1 MRFNF
6 DIPEPS
12 SEETLT
18 PLSRSPSSTTPAND
32 EVEWLPLQNHPI
44 FSGATSSNNVPRRRN
59 LMAWDGASRLYYWDI
74 NTQSLHR
81 ISLRFGEPDP
91 TSVLAASPSKVLRAD
106 VELNFIVDRIS
117 INRHG
122 SALLLEG
129 SNGLRVMYL
138 YGRSSSKDSAII
150 CRTISVGSDLY
161 LNTNNAIRTLKVSW
175 HPYSDT
181 HLGILSS
188 DSVFRLYD
196 LSLAIEQPEQEY
208 YLQPVARGRS
218 RNASSICPIDFSF
231 GGDHLWDRFSVFVLF
246 SDGAVYILCPV
257 VPFGSVYKWES
268 VLEIY
273 CDAQTFGLESGS
285 SKAFS
290 NATLAISWLE
300 ATFPELA
307 RQAAEGGNQPAL
319 KSHPYAL
326 FHASVSLQG
335 PLHNVCHGNEEDS
348 EFKVTECEGR
358 AVSFLYKAVSKDS
371 ILVTVWS
378 GGKLQI
384 DALADEIQPVWMVGN
399 HPRISVDSQ
408 NRIVGFAMIC
418 ETHFNE
424 PSVVPSEQSSDKNIW
439 LGHLPP
445 LLRLGI
451 VDLALPRKTET
462 SSIISLFID
471 PLIPERIYCVHDGGV
486 DSAVLHFLPFTNQKN
501 GLDDDMRA
509 PTVQSV
515 LNTCQ
520 VESSVSSL
528 YGFVALAD
536 SFGSCWIVGLTSGFE
551 CIVLGMESW
560 NLLLPVRADKEK
572 KFENLEEN
580 TVTGD
585 ATVISKELLTGP
597 KVVIVPPTSPNPVA
611 TDSIEGRSTL
621 HQYFKLFHENYVEYA
636 HKVYFELK
644 HHGPQLKKIIDEQHA
659 RLREAQQKLAKV
671 EEKQEK
677 LENRIDHA
685 IETHGFLEE
694 RLLNLRNLPGIHK
707 KPLSKAEREFKMELD
722 RFRGLELDALH
733 TTIEA
738 INGRITRYSSSPQS
752 KRPNQRR
759 QIAERRKGN
768 SEDDEISQLKSS
780 IAKLSLVN
788 SENTKKVKLVDSA
801 LRNRDGTNLG
811 FIPGSDLMEGEGLRI
826 QSGSHASGGTLTHIG
841 DWSNSILAI
850 TRQETKD
857 STLG

>member
-6 DIPEPS
+6 DIPEPTS
-12 SEETLT
+12 KEALT
-18 PLSRSPSSTTPAND
+18 PPSQPRSPPSSTTTPAND
-32 EVEWLPLQNHPI
+32 EIEWLPLQNHPI
-44 FSGATSSNNVPRRRN
+44 FSSAPSSSSSSSNNNVQRNRNRN

-91 TSVLAASPSKVLRAD
+91 TSVLAASPSKVMRAD
-106 VELNFIVDRIS
+106 VELDFIVDRIT

-129 SNGLRVMYL
+129 SNGLCVMYL
-138 YGRSSSKDSAII
+138 YGRSSSKDSAVI
-150 CRTISVGSDLY
+150 CRTIYVGSDLY

-196 LSLAIEQPEQEY
+196 LSSALEQPEQEY
-208 YLQPVARGRS
+208 YLQPVSRGRS
-218 RNASSICPIDFSF
+218 RNASSICPVDFSF

-273 CDAQTFGLESGS
+273 SDAKSFGVQSGS

-319 KSHPYAL
+319 ESHPYAL
-326 FHASVSLQG
+326 FDASVSLQG
-335 PLHNVCHGNEEDS
+335 PLHKVYHGSEEDS
-348 EFKVTECEGR
+348 ELKVTECEGR

-378 GGKLQI
+378 GGQLQI

-418 ETHFNE
+418 ETNSNE
-424 PSVVPSEQSSDKNIW
+424 LSVVTFEQSSDKNIW
-439 LGHLPP
+439 LGHSPP
-445 LLRLGI
+445 LLRLGT
-451 VDLALPRKTET
+451 VDLALPGKTET
-462 SSIISLFID
+462 GSTISLFID
-471 PLIPERIYCVHDGGV
+471 PLIPERIYCIHNGGV
-486 DSAVLHFLPFTNQKN
+486 DSIVLHFLPFTNQKN
-501 GLDDDMRA
+501 GIDDDMRA

-520 VESSVSSL
+520 VESSSSL

-536 SFGSCWIVGLTSGFE
+536 PFGSCWIVGLTSGFE

-560 NLLLPVRADKEK
+560 DLLLPARVDKNK
-572 KFENLEEN
+572 KFESLEEN
-580 TVTGD
+580 MVTGD
-585 ATVISKELLTGP
+585 ATIISKELLTGP

-611 TDSIEGRSTL
+611 ADSIEGRSTL

-644 HHGPQLKKIIDEQHA
+644 HHGPQLKKIIDEQHS

-685 IETHGFLEE
+685 IQTHGLLEE
-694 RLLNLRNLPGIHK
+694 RLINLRKLPGIHK

-722 RFRGLELDALH
+722 KFRGLELDALR

-738 INGRITRYSSSPQS
+738 INGRIKRYSSSPQS

-759 QIAERRKGN
+759 QIAGRRKGN
-768 SEDDEISQLKSS
+768 SEDDEISHLKSS

-801 LRNRDGTNLG
+801 LRNR
-811 FIPGSDLMEGEGLRI
+811 E
-826 QSGSHASGGTLTHIG
+826 
-841 DWSNSILAI
+841 
-850 TRQETKD
+850 
-857 STLG
+857 STS

>member
-6 DIPEPS
+6 DIPEPNTK
-12 SEETLT
+12 EALT
-18 PLSRSPSSTTPAND
+18 PPSQSPSQSLSLSRSPSSATPAND
-32 EVEWLPLQNHPI
+32 EVEWLPLQNHPL
-44 FSGATSSNNVPRRRN
+44 FSTPTAANDAPRNRN
-59 LMAWDGASRLYYWDI
+59 LMAWDGASRLYYWDL

-91 TSVLAASPSKVLRAD
+91 TSVLAASPSKVLRTD
-106 VELNFIVDRIS
+106 VELNFVVGRIT

-129 SNGLRVMYL
+129 SNGLCVMYL
-138 YGRSSSKDSAII
+138 YGRSSSKDSAVI
-150 CRTISVGSDLY
+150 CRTVFVGSDLY

-196 LSLAIEQPEQEY
+196 LSSAIEQPEQEY

-218 RNASSICPIDFSF
+218 RNASSICPVDFSF

-273 CDAQTFGLESGS
+273 SDAQTFGLKSGS
-285 SKAFS
+285 STAVS
-290 NATLAISWLE
+290 NATLAVSWLE

-307 RQAAEGGNQPAL
+307 RQAAEGGTQPAL
-319 KSHPYAL
+319 KSHPYAP
-326 FHASVSLQG
+326 FDASVSLQG
-335 PLHNVCHGNEEDS
+335 PLHKVYHGNEEDS
-348 EFKVTECEGR
+348 EFKVTECDGR

-371 ILVTVWS
+371 VLVTVWS
-378 GGKLQI
+378 GGQLQI

-399 HPRISVDSQ
+399 HPRISVDLQ
-408 NRIVGFAMIC
+408 KRIVGFAMIC
-418 ETHFNE
+418 ETHSNE
-424 PSVVPSEQSSDKNIW
+424 VSVVSFEQSSDKNIW
-439 LGHLPP
+439 LGHSPP
-445 LLRLGI
+445 LLKLGT
-451 VDLALPRKTET
+451 VDLALPGKTDT
-462 SSIISLFID
+462 GSVISLFND

-486 DSAVLHFLPFTNQKN
+486 DSIVLHFLPFTNQKN
-501 GLDDDMRA
+501 GIDDDMRP

-560 NLLLPVRADKEK
+560 NLLLPARVDKEK
-572 KFENLEEN
+572 KFESLEEN

-585 ATVISKELLTGP
+585 ATIISKELLAGP

-611 TDSIEGRSTL
+611 ADSIEGRSTL

-671 EEKQEK
+671 EEKQEN
-677 LENRIDHA
+677 LENRIDRV
-685 IETHGFLEE
+685 IQTHGLLEE

-722 RFRGLELDALH
+722 KFRGVEIDALH

-738 INGRITRYSSSPQS
+738 INGRIKRYSSSPQS

-759 QIAERRKGN
+759 VIAGRRMSN
-768 SEDDEISQLKSS
+768 AEDDEMAHLKSS

-801 LRNRDGTNLG
+801 LRNRE
-811 FIPGSDLMEGEGLRI
+811 S
-826 QSGSHASGGTLTHIG
+826 SS
-841 DWSNSILAI
+841 
-850 TRQETKD
+850 
-857 STLG
+857 